1 MVTMFGRA
9 RSNEERR
16 AEEGGMGDLAAAACR
31 LARRPRDGD
40 ELTFARRCAMCGAAA
55 GCACVMVCGRIVGSW
70 HLLGFMRAAEG
81 VCDGEGRRQV
91 RQVLL
96 GCSLSSPCSLL
107 VAHRPAGAGA

>member
-1 MVTMFGRA
+1 MA
-9 RSNEERR
+9 
-16 AEEGGMGDLAAAACR
+16 ALAATKNVEQRKEGWGILLPLRAGSPAGHATEMTR
-31 LARRPRDGD
+31 